1 MQHKSP
7 SQPKATISTITNLPS
22 VSLESALP
30 TATSASTMLAPE
42 EVYVPDPRNEDRSEF
57 TPAQKRAARQKR
69 RKQRAAMA
77 EKADKFAHAKGIKGD
92 KERAQQALI
101 GTKGVTVLGKGGRE
115 LKAEKGKGT
124 KRKRGDEDGS
134 SGVALKL

>member
-1 MQHKSP
+1 
-7 SQPKATISTITNLPS
+7 
-22 VSLESALP
+22 
-30 TATSASTMLAPE
+30 
-42 EVYVPDPRNEDRSEF
+42 
-57 TPAQKRAARQKR
+57 
-69 RKQRAAMA
+69 MA